1 MADASH
7 AVAPQVVIVD
17 DDSDHALIVRL
28 VLLELSPLADITV
41 LSDLQHLGA
50 RLERV
55 PEGALVLL
63 DRRID
68 GTDGCALIAPL
79 RAARPDLRVVL
90 LSAHLGEDERA
101 RALAAG
107 ADAAHEKPSSMADWR
122 ALLAGFVERPAER
135 VERPQQLP
143 TERPAAAAPSLG
155 AALRALKHPTVA

>member
-1 MADASH
+1 MSERN
-7 AVAPQVVIVD
+7 VVIVD

-28 VLLELSPLADITV
+28 VLHELAPLADVTV
-41 LSDLQHLGA
+41 FGDRRDLGA
-50 RLERV
+50 RLEQV

-90 LSAHLGEDERA
+90 LSAHLGEQDRA

-107 ADAAHEKPSSMADWR
+107 ALGAHEKPASMTDWR
-122 ALLAGFVERPAER
+122 TLLSAFVTRTTERAA
-135 VERPQQLP
+135 ERPQPLAPQR
-143 TERPAAAAPSLG
+143 TAAASPALG
-155 AALRALKHPTVA
+155 AALRALQRGTVA